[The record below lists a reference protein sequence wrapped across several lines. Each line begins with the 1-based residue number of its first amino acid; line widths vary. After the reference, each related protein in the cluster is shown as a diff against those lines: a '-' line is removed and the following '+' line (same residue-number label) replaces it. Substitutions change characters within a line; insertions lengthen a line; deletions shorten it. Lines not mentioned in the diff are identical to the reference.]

1 MSIIRYKELSI
12 SEVIE
17 ESTLIVEV
25 EAIGPFQ
32 EEVPIVNREAN
43 SSSANPIPPFIKKG
57 YTFKVKNVLKNK
69 GDQVPEAINVPNE
82 NWRRALSQH
91 KEAHANG
98 PSKSFTVPE
107 YKSDVKSIA
116 KATVL
121 FLNHFQGMYDLTAAT
136 AFENKAA
143 LEKINMILHPAKII
157 PKNS

>member
-1 MSIIRYKELSI
+1 MGVRYNELSI

-25 EAIGPFQ
+25 ELVGPF
-32 EEVPIVNREAN
+32 EEEIPIVNRD
-43 SSSANPIPPFIKKG
+43 SKVDSVKPIPPFIKKG
-57 YTFKVKNVLKNK
+57 YTFRIQTVHKNTGEGKL
-69 GDQVPEAINVPNE
+69 PETINVPNE
-82 NWRRALSQH
+82 NWRRALNQH
-91 KEAHANG
+91 KERYAGAA
-98 PSKSFTVPE
+98 SKSYAVPE

-121 FLNHFQGMYDLTAAT
+121 FLNHFQGMYDLTAVN

-143 LEKINMILHPAKII
+143 LEKIGMILHPKKTI